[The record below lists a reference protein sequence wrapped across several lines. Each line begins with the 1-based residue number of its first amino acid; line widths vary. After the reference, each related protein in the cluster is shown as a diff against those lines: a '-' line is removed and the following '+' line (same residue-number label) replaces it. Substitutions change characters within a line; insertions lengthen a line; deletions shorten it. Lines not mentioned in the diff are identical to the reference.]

1 MKQRIREWFS
11 AIHDFFTPIPNPATG
26 EMGPSAFMNM
36 MGRWGGRIADGWRS
50 LTGGGRDPAQPEEN
64 EQKKGTGIPPDQK
77 APRQAQEEIYRE
89 PDTPATYARKM
100 AEQRQTAEKADAPRR
115 RARPLPQAERE
126 AQMRRRPPAEGEGE
140 PVRQPAGRPYRSTE
154 GHEPE
159 RRPRRRT
166 LEEPQVSPLFV
177 FRSKPK
183 PRNFVLSVIVT
194 TLKLF
199 AVLIL
204 VGGISGLGFGLGI
217 AQAYVAT
224 TPDLDITQIEDQS
237 ETSFIYDM
245 DGNLITMYTGVEN
258 RIWATREEMPQMLL
272 DAIVSIEDERFY
284 SHSGVDIKRIIG
296 ALFSNMRSSTT
307 QGGSTITQ
315 QLIKMRVLSS
325 EQTYKRKLQEAY
337 LAIQLEKEYSKD
349 EILVAYL
356 NTINLAQSNYGVKA
370 AAEDYFG
377 KELSELSLRE
387 CAMLAGCAQAPYTYD
402 PRSNFYTRDRA
413 EVTNK
418 RTDLVL
424 AAMYKNNKIT
434 KEQYEQ
440 ALNDTLVILEKSP
453 RTQKYDYPY
462 FVEYAVQDVITHL
475 LRDRGLP
482 DNDTNRSQIESEI
495 RTSGYHIY
503 TTMDAS
509 MQDTL
514 QNTLYNWENY
524 PNMKNAA
531 DATSTTTNADGSR
544 LTLSQPQVAANI
556 VDYHNGYVKAVVGGR
571 QEPTTKKGLSRA
583 TSSQP
588 PGSSIKPISVY
599 GPAIDQGIGAGTIIA
614 DMPAEIKGWG
624 GRGYPNNS
632 GNTFHGPVS
641 LRQGIV
647 NSYNVVAARV
657 LADYVGYDVS
667 AAYLRELGVSSALNV
682 DGPGLALGTSGL
694 TVMELAGAYTALA
707 NGGVYVEPVTFTKIV
722 DSKGD
727 TVLESSKTQIR
738 RQVFK
743 ESTAWLMTDILED
756 AVDHGTG
763 TRAKISGMTTAGKTG
778 TNSDNCGVS
787 FVGYTPYY
795 VSAIWVGHDNYKPMR
810 STSGGKGAA
819 PVFKE
824 YMTAVHEGLEDKPIY
839 TKSAEEVGLKRVTV
853 CGVSGMLATAACS
866 ADAAGHGTVTDYFTD
881 ESAPTR
887 RCTMHQQLTYCS
899 ESGKLASP
907 YCPQELCST
916 QSAFIVPADS
926 PYRNMDRD
934 KLLAYF
940 PNAILDYPENGAL
953 SYDNEKH
960 KQYYCDIHTQQWAE
974 QQAVLTPLIQQSQ
987 ALINEVQSLMEQ
999 VALDSGARNQLTAAI
1014 SALAEACNVTQEAT
1028 AIQNAYDNLNGLKLQ
1043 YLQGGGDTPTEPV
1056 DPTETTDPTNP
1067 PETTGGQ

>member
-1 MKQRIREWFS
+1 AGEGGPARQRQ
-11 AIHDFFTPIPNPATG
+11 
-26 EMGPSAFMNM
+26 
-36 MGRWGGRIADGWRS
+36 
-50 LTGGGRDPAQPEEN
+50 PAQP
-64 EQKKGTGIPPDQK
+64 
-77 APRQAQEEIYRE
+77 
-89 PDTPATYARKM
+89 
-100 AEQRQTAEKADAPRR
+100 
-115 RARPLPQAERE
+115 
-126 AQMRRRPPAEGEGE
+126 
-140 PVRQPAGRPYRSTE
+140 AGKPSRSAE

-159 RRPRRRT
+159 RRARRRT

-258 RIWATREEMPQMLL
+258 RIWATKEEMPQMLL

-503 TTMDAS
+503 
-509 MQDTL
+509 
-514 QNTLYNWENY
+514 
-524 PNMKNAA
+524 
-531 DATSTTTNADGSR
+531 
-544 LTLSQPQVAANI
+544 
-556 VDYHNGYVKAVVGGR
+556 
-571 QEPTTKKGLSRA
+571 
-583 TSSQP
+583 
-588 PGSSIKPISVY
+588 
-599 GPAIDQGIGAGTIIA
+599 
-614 DMPAEIKGWG
+614 
-624 GRGYPNNS
+624 
-632 GNTFHGPVS
+632 
-641 LRQGIV
+641 
-647 NSYNVVAARV
+647 
-657 LADYVGYDVS
+657 
-667 AAYLRELGVSSALNV
+667 
-682 DGPGLALGTSGL
+682 
-694 TVMELAGAYTALA
+694 
-707 NGGVYVEPVTFTKIV
+707 
-722 DSKGD
+722 
-727 TVLESSKTQIR
+727 
-738 RQVFK
+738 
-743 ESTAWLMTDILED
+743 
-756 AVDHGTG
+756 
-763 TRAKISGMTTAGKTG
+763 
-778 TNSDNCGVS
+778 
-787 FVGYTPYY
+787 
-795 VSAIWVGHDNYKPMR
+795 
-810 STSGGKGAA
+810 
-819 PVFKE
+819 
-824 YMTAVHEGLEDKPIY
+824 
-839 TKSAEEVGLKRVTV
+839 
-853 CGVSGMLATAACS
+853 
-866 ADAAGHGTVTDYFTD
+866 
-881 ESAPTR
+881 
-887 RCTMHQQLTYCS
+887 
-899 ESGKLASP
+899 
-907 YCPQELCST
+907 
-916 QSAFIVPADS
+916 
-926 PYRNMDRD
+926 
-934 KLLAYF
+934 
-940 PNAILDYPENGAL
+940 
-953 SYDNEKH
+953 
-960 KQYYCDIHTQQWAE
+960 
-974 QQAVLTPLIQQSQ
+974 
-987 ALINEVQSLMEQ
+987 
-999 VALDSGARNQLTAAI
+999 
-1014 SALAEACNVTQEAT
+1014 
-1028 AIQNAYDNLNGLKLQ
+1028 
-1043 YLQGGGDTPTEPV
+1043 
-1056 DPTETTDPTNP
+1056 
-1067 PETTGGQ
+1067 